1 MSFNTKAVTYAI
13 MWLQEQKER
22 DFACK
27 GWDTMNEEKLSPPNG
42 VEEHNLREK
51 KEMEQD
57 TGNYTYDFF
66 TFRNVLISAVVLGV
80 IILVISLVRWNIRM
94 QSPLEE
100 AVCFLFSFAYE
111 KRALHASFTRIFCY
125 LYRNHDKQLVYDFT
139 VRQTLYKRKD

>member
-80 IILVISLVRWNIRM
+80 IILVISLVRWTIRM

-111 KRALHASFTRIFCY
+111 KKSIARF
-125 LYRNHDKQLVYDFT
+125 LY
-139 VRQTLYKRKD
+139 

>member
-1 MSFNTKAVTYAI
+1 

-57 TGNYTYDFF
+57 TGNYT
-66 TFRNVLISAVVLGV
+66 
-80 IILVISLVRWNIRM
+80 
-94 QSPLEE
+94 
-100 AVCFLFSFAYE
+100 
-111 KRALHASFTRIFCY
+111 
-125 LYRNHDKQLVYDFT
+125 
-139 VRQTLYKRKD
+139 